1 MSEHPADSASARV
14 TITPHAYA
22 NLAGVVVDGGPTIR
36 AGLARKLGSL
46 ASEYDLDGLEA
57 DWRAAAAAALP
68 EGWHVEGEALTA
80 PAETDQATGLRAGA
94 RIAAT
99 SAPHNWHVVVD
110 LAAGQAHISTAWRAR
125 EGWAP
130 VAELQIPT
138 GDAVN
143 ALEALDAA
151 LARPVQAPT
160 GYRSH
165 WERTGFWDEAGH
177 LGIASLRRVAD

>member
-1 MSEHPADSASARV
+1 MSEHPADSASSRV

-22 NLAGVVVDGGPTIR
+22 SLAGVAVDDGPTIR

-57 DWRAAAAAALP
+57 DWRTVAAAALP
-68 EGWHVEGEALTA
+68 KGWQVEGEAITA
-80 PAETDQATGLRAGA
+80 PGGSDQATGLRAGA

-99 SAPHNWHVVVD
+99 SAPHNWHVVLD
-110 LAAGQAHISTAWRAR
+110 LEAGQAHISTPWRAR

-130 VAELQIPT
+130 VAELPIPT

-143 ALEALDAA
+143 ALEALDET
-151 LARPVQAPT
+151 LARPVPGPT
-160 GYRSH
+160 GHRAH
-165 WERTGFWDEAGH
+165 WERTGSWDGAGH
-177 LGIASLRRVAD
+177 LGIARLRRVAD